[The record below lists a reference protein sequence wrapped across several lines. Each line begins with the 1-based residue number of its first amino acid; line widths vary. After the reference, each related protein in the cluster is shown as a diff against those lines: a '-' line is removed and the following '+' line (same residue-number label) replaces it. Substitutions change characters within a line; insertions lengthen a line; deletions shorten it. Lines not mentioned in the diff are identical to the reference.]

1 MSERRIVQISAHA
14 DGHGSRDRI
23 VALADD
29 GTLWEGYWESSTAR
43 LVWHRLPSLPPIDD
57 YNADLQQLRD
67 SRDKALEAVRQAISL
82 TSELYTGSDTAKGMQ
97 TLWNCQKA
105 NEILRA
111 AIGE

>member
-1 MSERRIVQISAHA
+1 
-14 DGHGSRDRI
+14 
-23 VALADD
+23 
-29 GTLWEGYWESSTAR
+29 
-43 LVWHRLPSLPPIDD
+43 LPPIDD